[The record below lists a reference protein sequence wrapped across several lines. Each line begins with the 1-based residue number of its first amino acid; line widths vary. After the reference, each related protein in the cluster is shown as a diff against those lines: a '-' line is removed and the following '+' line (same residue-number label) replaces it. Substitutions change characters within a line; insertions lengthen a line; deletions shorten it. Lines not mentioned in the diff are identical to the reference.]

1 MVNEN
6 DINSIAVVGAGTM
19 GKEIAQVALMAG
31 FEKVYLNDINKET
44 LNSAINIIR
53 NNLLKLEKKGKL
65 NNGITT
71 EDLMKKLKAT
81 LELSKVVSRA
91 ELVIEAIPEKMELK
105 QALFKKL
112 GELTPKSTILASNT
126 STMSIS
132 EIASSSGK
140 EDKVVGMHFFIPVV
154 VLRLIEVIKGKK
166 TSDEVFETSIKV
178 AKRFPSLKGKRYV
191 ARIEKETPGFIV
203 NRLTIATSLYLSWLL
218 DHASENGIEIEKIDN
233 DVAKSPE
240 LGPYAKWDYLG
251 LDVVCNALNYFNK
264 TVSEEFRPGKVL
276 TKLVNEG
283 KLGKK
288 TGEGLYKWVEE
299 KPIRKTEERAN
310 LFDINLYYAIQLN
323 EGCRLL
329 GEGVVKNY
337 KVIDDTMLAGMD
349 MPGPFSAG
357 KRNYEKWTKLLEQFS
372 KQSNLTYIL
381 PCELMRTGKFLQ
393 MKK

>member
-6 DINSIAVVGAGTM
+6 DINSIAVIGAGTM

-81 LELSKVVSRA
+81 LELSKAVSRA
-91 ELVIEAIPEKMELK
+91 ELIIEAIPEKMELK

-140 EDKVVGMHFFIPVV
+140 ENKVVGMHFFIPVV

-166 TSDEVFETSIKV
+166 TSDEVFETSIEV

-203 NRLTIATSLYLSWLL
+203 NRLL
-218 DHASENGIEIEKIDN
+218 H
-233 DVAKSPE
+233 P
-240 LGPYAKWDYLG
+240 
-251 LDVVCNALNYFNK
+251 
-264 TVSEEFRPGKVL
+264 
-276 TKLVNEG
+276 
-283 KLGKK
+283 
-288 TGEGLYKWVEE
+288 
-299 KPIRKTEERAN
+299 
-310 LFDINLYYAIQLN
+310 
-323 EGCRLL
+323 
-329 GEGVVKNY
+329 
-337 KVIDDTMLAGMD
+337 
-349 MPGPFSAG
+349 
-357 KRNYEKWTKLLEQFS
+357 
-372 KQSNLTYIL
+372 YIL
-381 PCELMRTGKFLQ
+381 IGYLITRVKIELKLKKLIMMLLNLQ
-393 MKK
+393 N